1 MLPFSSFAYEAPDNL
16 VDAMAIAAAP
26 STRIIAGGTDL
37 LPSMKHRLFT
47 PTTLLSLRRLDT
59 LKGIT
64 QLENGGLSIGAMTT
78 LKQLRRSP
86 LINSDYP
93 AISEACRTIA
103 TATIQAMGTLG
114 GNVML
119 DTRCLFYNQPA
130 GWRDSIGGCL
140 KAEGSVCH
148 VVQRGK
154 GCYAAQSADTIP
166 ALWLYGATVEF
177 ASQDGIRE
185 VAVSDLFAEDG
196 RTWLKIQPGEIL
208 TRILLPP
215 ATSPVAHRKLRI
227 RGAID
232 YGLLL
237 VAVQRTGSGA
247 RAVLSALGPQPVV
260 IATEQA
266 EDLHQQRHRKLRDAA
281 VQQPAR
287 KVGEGEAGSDVEG
300 GGDCP
305 SR

>member
-1 MLPFSSFAYEAPDNL
+1 MLPFSSFSYEAPDNL
-16 VDAMAIAAAP
+16 DDAMAIAAAP
-26 STRIIAGGTDL
+26 DSRIIAGGTDL

-47 PTTLLSLRRLDT
+47 PTTLLSLRRLKVI
-59 LKGIT
+59 KGVT
-64 QLENGGLSIGAMTT
+64 ELEDGGLSIGAMTT
-78 LKQLRRSP
+78 LRQLRRSP
-86 LINSDYP
+86 LINLNYP
-93 AISEACRTIA
+93 ALSEACRTIG
-103 TATIQAMGTLG
+103 TATIQVMGTIG

-140 KAEGSVCH
+140 KAEGTVCH

-154 GCYAAQSADTIP
+154 GCYAAQSSDTIP

-177 ASQDGIRE
+177 SSQKGTRQI
-185 VAVSDLFAEDG
+185 AVSDLFSEDG
-196 RTWLKIQPGEIL
+196 RTWLRIQPGEIL

-215 ATSPVAHRKLRI
+215 TANPVAHRKLRI

-247 RAVLSALGPQPVV
+247 RAVLSALGPQP
-260 IATEQA
+260 IMISADKA
-266 EDLHQQRHRKLRDAA
+266 EDLPQAAYRAARPLPTHAVASVWRKQMVR
-281 VQQPAR
+281 
-287 KVGEGEAGSDVEG
+287 VEV
-300 GGDCP
+300 
-305 SR
+305 RRALETI